1 MLPEKSLKPENLLKD
16 VLWSGGQAFVCD
28 GVWAGATCGAGV
40 FIGVGAAL
48 DVSCACFSCA
58 GATTA
63 GFGPVCVDSGFAWGI
78 LVMEG
83 IAFRGK
89 GKNLPL
95 KTI

>member
-1 MLPEKSLKPENLLKD
+1 L
-16 VLWSGGQAFVCD
+16 
-28 GVWAGATCGAGV
+28 
-40 FIGVGAAL
+40 
-48 DVSCACFSCA
+48 SCA

-95 KTI
+95 QTIWAHTGSITPLPSGYSVRERYGSSI